1 MTEIWNGDSM
11 HPVLI
16 KIGPLTI
23 HTYGVLIAAGFL
35 LGLALAVRQAKKQ
48 GIPSDKIVDLGFY
61 LLIAALIGS
70 RLLFVLVEAGYFL
83 RNPLDI
89 FKIWEGGLVFYG
101 GVIFAIPV
109 AVWYAKKKGLDIWSA
124 ADIFAPSLAIGHAIG
139 RLGCFSAGCCYG
151 KHAEDLPWAVT
162 FLDPESLA
170 RIGVP
175 LHPTQLY
182 ESAGEFIN
190 FLILITLRKRR
201 SFKGQLFWAYLLI
214 YSVIRF
220 TVEFFR
226 GDEVRGFLFGNFS
239 ISHGISLLIFIS
251 AVAAILVFRKKKI

>member
-1 MTEIWNGDSM
+1 M
-11 HPVLI
+11 HPILI
-16 KIGPLTI
+16 RIGPLTI
-23 HTYGVLIAAGFL
+23 HTYGVLIAAGLL
-35 LGLALAVRQAKKQ
+35 LGLALAARQAKKQ
-48 GIPSDKIVDLGFY
+48 GIPADKIVDLGFY
-61 LLIAALIGS
+61 MLIAALIGS
-70 RLLFVLVEAGYFL
+70 RLFFVLVEAGYFL

-89 FKIWEGGLVFYG
+89 FKIWQGGLVFYG

-109 AVWYAKKKGLDIWSA
+109 AVWYAKKKGLDIWNT

-151 KHAEDLPWAVT
+151 NPAEGLPWAVT

-170 RIGVP
+170 RIGIP

-190 FLILITLRKRR
+190 FLILITLRKRQT
-201 SFKGQLFWAYLLI
+201 FKGQLFWAYLLI

-226 GDEVRGFLFGNFS
+226 GDEVRGFLFGNIS
-239 ISHGISLLIFIS
+239 ISQGISVLMF
-251 AVAAILVFRKKKI
+251 VGAIAGIIAFRKRSI

>member
-1 MTEIWNGDSM
+1 MFPI
-11 HPVLI
+11 LI
-16 KIGPLTI
+16 KLGPVTI
-23 HTYGVLIAAGFL
+23 HTYGVLIAIGFI

-48 GIPSDKIVDLGFY
+48 GIPADKIIDLGFY
-61 LLIAALIGS
+61 MLIAAIIGS
-70 RLLFVLVEAGYFL
+70 RLFFVLVEAGHFL

-89 FKIWEGGLVFYG
+89 FKIWQGGLVFYG

-109 AVWYAKKKGLDIWSA
+109 GIWYAKKKGLDIWGT

-151 KHAEDLPWAVT
+151 EHAENLPWAVT
-162 FLDPESLA
+162 FMNPDSLA
-170 RIGVP
+170 KLGVP

-190 FLILITLRKRR
+190 FIILIVLRKHQ
-201 SFKGQLFWAYLLI
+201 SFKGQLLWTYLLI

-226 GDEVRGFLFGNFS
+226 GDEVRGFIFGS
-239 ISHGISLLIFIS
+239 ISISQGISILLFLS
-251 AVAAILVFRKKKI
+251 ALIAIRIFRKKKI